1 MTTILEFMSVDH
13 DRLDNKIRMYS
24 TEKLVDIER
33 AKSIFLFFKSE
44 LERHIIWEEDILFPV
59 FERKT
64 GIKDG
69 GPTSVMRMEHIQI
82 KDHLQKIQRK
92 LRAKKIQDPCGEE
105 VALFKL
111 LESHNQKEENILYPG
126 IDNLTSEQEK
136 DQMIKRISAIK

>member
-13 DRLDNKIRMYS
+13 DRLDNKIKMYS
-24 TEKLVDIER
+24 TEKLADVER
-33 AKSIFLFFKSE
+33 AESIFLSFKSE

-69 GPTSVMRMEHIQI
+69 GPTSVMRIEHIEI
-82 KDHLQKIQRK
+82 KKYLQEIKRK
-92 LRAKKIQDPCGEE
+92 LHVKKIQDPCKEE
-105 VALFKL
+105 VAIFKV

-126 IDNLTSEQEK
+126 IDKLTSEQEK
-136 DQMIKRISAIK
+136 EQMIKQMSAIK

>member
-1 MTTILEFMSVDH
+1 MTTILEFMSEDH
-13 DRLDNKIRMYS
+13 DRLDNKIKMYG
-24 TEKLVDIER
+24 TEKLVNVER
-33 AKSIFLFFKSE
+33 AEGIFILFKSE

-82 KDHLQKIQRK
+82 KNHLQEIKRK
-92 LRAKKIQDPCGEE
+92 LHAKKIQDLCEEE
-105 VALFKL
+105 VALLKL

-136 DQMIKRISAIK
+136 DQMIKQISAIK

>member
-1 MTTILEFMSVDH
+1 MTTILEFMSEDH
-13 DRLDNKIRMYS
+13 DRLDNKIKMYS
-24 TEKLVDIER
+24 TEKLVNVER
-33 AKSIFLFFKSE
+33 AEGIFILFKSE

-69 GPTSVMRMEHIQI
+69 GPTSVMRIEHIEI
-82 KDHLQKIQRK
+82 KKYLQEIKRK
-92 LRAKKIQDPCGEE
+92 LHVKKIQDPCKEE
-105 VALFKL
+105 VAIFKV

-136 DQMIKRISAIK
+136 RSNDKADICN

>member
-1 MTTILEFMSVDH
+1 MSVDH
-13 DRLDNKIRMYS
+13 DRIDNKIRMYG
-24 TEKLVDIER
+24 TEKLVDTER
-33 AKSIFLFFKSE
+33 AESVFLFFKSE

-69 GPTSVMRMEHIQI
+69 GPTSVMRTEHIQI
-82 KDHLQKIQRK
+82 KNHLQEKKKK
-92 LRAKKIQDPCGEE
+92 LHAKKTQDPCKEE
-105 VALFKL
+105 VALLKV

-136 DQMIKRISAIK
+136 KLMIKEMSAIK

>member
-33 AKSIFLFFKSE
+33 AESIFLFFKSE

>member
-1 MTTILEFMSVDH
+1 MTTILEFMSEDH
-13 DRLDNKIRMYS
+13 DRLDNKIKMYS
-24 TEKLVDIER
+24 TEKLVNVER
-33 AKSIFLFFKSE
+33 AEGIFILFKSE

-69 GPTSVMRMEHIQI
+69 GPTSVMRIEHIQI
-82 KDHLQKIQRK
+82 KNHLQEIKRK
-92 LRAKKIQDPCGEE
+92 LHAKKIQDPCKEE
-105 VALFKL
+105 VALFKVL
-111 LESHNQKEENILYPG
+111 QSHNQKEENILYPG

>member
-13 DRLDNKIRMYS
+13 DRIDNKIRMYG
-24 TEKLVDIER
+24 TEKLVDTER
-33 AKSIFLFFKSE
+33 AESVFLFFKSE

-82 KDHLQKIQRK
+82 KNHLQEIKRK
-92 LRAKKIQDPCGEE
+92 LHAKKIQDPCEEE

-126 IDNLTSEQEK
+126 IDNLTNEQEK
-136 DQMIKRISAIK
+136 DQMIKLISAIK

>member
-24 TEKLVDIER
+24 KEKLVDIER
-33 AKSIFLFFKSE
+33 AQIIFLSFKNE

-82 KDHLQKIQRK
+82 KNHLQEIKRK
-92 LRAKKIQDPCGEE
+92 LHTKKIQNLCKEE

-136 DQMIKRISAIK
+136 QQMIKQMSVNK

>member
-33 AKSIFLFFKSE
+33 AESIFLSFKSE

-69 GPTSVMRMEHIQI
+69 GPTSVMRIEHIEI
-82 KDHLQKIQRK
+82 KKYLQEIKRK
-92 LRAKKIQDPCGEE
+92 LHVKKIQDPCKEE
-105 VALFKL
+105 VALFKV

-126 IDNLTSEQEK
+126 IDNLTSEREK
-136 DQMIKRISAIK
+136 ELLIKQMSATK

>member
-13 DRLDNKIRMYS
+13 DRLDNKIKMYS
-24 TEKLVDIER
+24 TEKLVNVER
-33 AKSIFLFFKSE
+33 AEGIFILFKSE

-69 GPTSVMRMEHIQI
+69 GPTSVMRMEHVQI
-82 KDHLQKIQRK
+82 KNHLQEIKRK
-92 LRAKKIQDPCGEE
+92 LHTKINQDPCKEE
-105 VALFKL
+105 VALFKV

-126 IDNLTSEQEK
+126 IDNLTSEREK
-136 DQMIKRISAIK
+136 ELLIKQMSATK

>member
-33 AKSIFLFFKSE
+33 AESIFLSFKNE

-69 GPTSVMRMEHIQI
+69 GPTSVMRIEHIEI
-82 KDHLQKIQRK
+82 KKYLQEIKRK
-92 LRAKKIQDPCGEE
+92 LHVKKIQDPCKEE
-105 VALFKL
+105 VAIFKV

-136 DQMIKRISAIK
+136 EQMIKQMSVNK

>member
-1 MTTILEFMSVDH
+1 MTTILEFMNEDH
-13 DRLDNKIRMYS
+13 DRLDNKIRKYS
-24 TEKLVDIER
+24 TEKLVDIEQ
-33 AKSIFLFFKSE
+33 AESIFLFFKSE

>member
-24 TEKLVDIER
+24 IEKLVDIER
-33 AKSIFLFFKSE
+33 AESIFLSFKNE

-59 FERKT
+59 FEKKT

-69 GPTSVMRMEHIQI
+69 GPTSVMRMEHNQI
-82 KDHLQKIQRK
+82 KNHLQEIKRK
-92 LRAKKIQDPCGEE
+92 LHTKKIQDPCKEE
-105 VALFKL
+105 VVLFKV

-126 IDNLTSEQEK
+126 IDNLTNEQEK
-136 DQMIKRISAIK
+136 EQMIKQMSLNK

>member
-24 TEKLVDIER
+24 KEKLVDIER
-33 AKSIFLFFKSE
+33 AESIFLFFKSE

-82 KDHLQKIQRK
+82 KNHLQEIKKKIH
-92 LRAKKIQDPCGEE
+92 AKKIQNLFKEE

-126 IDNLTSEQEK
+126 IDNLTSEREK
-136 DQMIKRISAIK
+136 ELLIKQMSATK

>member
-1 MTTILEFMSVDH
+1 MSVDH
-13 DRLDNKIRMYS
+13 DRLDNKIKKYS

-33 AKSIFLFFKSE
+33 AESIFLSFKSE

-69 GPTSVMRMEHIQI
+69 GPTSVMRIEHIEI
-82 KDHLQKIQRK
+82 KKYLQEIKRK
-92 LRAKKIQDPCGEE
+92 LHVKKIQDPCKEE
-105 VALFKL
+105 VALFKV
-111 LESHNQKEENILYPG
+111 LESHNQKEENILYPE

-136 DQMIKRISAIK
+136 EQMIKQMSAIK

>member
-1 MTTILEFMSVDH
+1 MIAILEFMSVDH
-13 DRLDNKIRMYS
+13 DRLDNKIKMYT
-24 TEKLVDIER
+24 TEKLVDIES
-33 AKSIFLFFKSE
+33 AKNVFLFFKSE
-44 LERHIIWEEDILFPV
+44 LERHIIWEEDVLFPV

-105 VALFKL
+105 VALFNL
-111 LESHNQKEENILYPG
+111 LESHNQKEENILYPS
-126 IDNLTSEQEK
+126 IDKLTSEQEK
-136 DQMIKRISAIK
+136 EQIIKQMSVSK

>member
-1 MTTILEFMSVDH
+1 MTTILKFMSVDH
-13 DRLDNKIRMYS
+13 DRLDNKIKKYS

-33 AKSIFLFFKSE
+33 AESIFLSFKSE

-69 GPTSVMRMEHIQI
+69 GPTSVMRIEHTLI
-82 KDHLQKIQRK
+82 KKYLQEIKRK
-92 LRAKKIQDPCGEE
+92 LHVKKIQDPCKEE
-105 VALFKL
+105 VALFKV

-126 IDNLTSEQEK
+126 IDKLTSEQEK
-136 DQMIKRISAIK
+136 EQMIKQMSAIK

>member
-13 DRLDNKIRMYS
+13 DRLDNKIRMYG

-33 AKSIFLFFKSE
+33 AENIFLFFKSE

-64 GIKDG
+64 SNKDA

-92 LRAKKIQDPCGEE
+92 LHAKKIQDPCEEE

-126 IDNLTSEQEK
+126 IDNLTNEQEK
-136 DQMIKRISAIK
+136 EQMIKQMSLNK

>member
-1 MTTILEFMSVDH
+1 MATILEFMSVDH
-13 DRLDNKIRMYS
+13 DRLDNKIRMYN

-33 AKSIFLFFKSE
+33 AESIFLHFKIE

-69 GPTSVMRMEHIQI
+69 GPTSVMRMEHVQI
-82 KDHLQKIQRK
+82 KNHLQEIQKK
-92 LRAKKIQDPCGEE
+92 LHKKKIRNPCKEE
-105 VALFKL
+105 ADLFKM

-126 IDNLTSEQEK
+126 IDDLTSEQEK
-136 DQMIKRISAIK
+136 EQMVKQMSAIT

>member
-13 DRLDNKIRMYS
+13 NRLDNKIKMYS

-33 AKSIFLFFKSE
+33 AENIFLFFKSE

-69 GPTSVMRMEHIQI
+69 GPTSVMRMEHVQI
-82 KDHLQKIQRK
+82 KNYLQEIKRK
-92 LRAKKIQDPCGEE
+92 LHAKKIQDPCKEE
-105 VALFKL
+105 VDLLKL
-111 LESHNQKEENILYPG
+111 LELHNQKEENILYPG
-126 IDNLTSEQEK
+126 VDNLTNEQEK
-136 DQMIKRISAIK
+136 KKMIKQMSVNK